1 LTFRFHPLR
10 FHFTA
15 RERIHFAPGR
25 SSNLLRGAFGMAFR
39 RRACEPDC
47 PGARTCPQRGTC
59 PYARVFEPSPPA
71 DSPSGLADPP
81 RPFVFR
87 ASHLDGLTLA
97 PGDPFHFDFNLFLD
111 AAPLLTHLTQ
121 AFAALERADFVRV
134 DASPDP
140 TVLSLDPPAET
151 VSGVTVRFVTPTELK
166 GHDGL
171 LDRPDFG
178 ILASRIRDRIST
190 LRELYGDG
198 PLDLDFR
205 AFGERAAKI
214 RMTRCELQQVAV
226 ERRSSR
232 TGQTHSLGGF
242 TGEADFEGDLTE
254 FVPYLE
260 AARWTGVGRQT
271 VWGKGEIHVTVR

>member
-15 RERIHFAPGR
+15 RKRMRFAPGK
-25 SSNLLRGAFGMAFR
+25 SANLLRGAFGINLRGMCTR
-39 RRACEPDC
+39 EC
-47 PGARTCPQRGTC
+47 PGAQTCPRRAEC
-59 PYARVFEPSPPA
+59 AYAKVFEPSA
-71 DSPSGLADPP
+71 AGPSGLADPP

-87 ASHLDGLTLA
+87 ASHLDGRA
-97 PGDPFHFDFNLFLD
+97 VVPGDAFHFDFHLFFH
-111 AAPLLTHLTQ
+111 AAPVLTPLSL
-121 AFAALERADFVRV
+121 AFADFHHADLRKVEHPAQPLE
-134 DASPDP
+134 
-140 TVLSLDPPAET
+140 LSLDPPADP
-151 VSGVTVRFVTPTELK
+151 VSRITVRFATPTELK

-171 LDRPDFG
+171 LDQPDFG

-205 AFGERAAKI
+205 AFGERASKI
-214 RMTRCELQQVAV
+214 RMTRCELQQVAAQ
-226 ERRSSR
+226 RRSSR

-242 TGEADFEGDLTE
+242 TGEADYDGDLTE